1 MRGKSRLE
9 LATDMA
15 AREVKQGVPFREAV
29 GHAAYAYDV
38 GFMKIQSVMTQRS
51 MIARRARQQNKLKQ
65 LPSMFDDS
73 KTERNNA

>member
-1 MRGKSRLE
+1 
-9 LATDMA
+9 
-15 AREVKQGVPFREAV
+15 
-29 GHAAYAYDV
+29 
-38 GFMKIQSVMTQRS
+38 MKIQSVMTQRS